1 MPAFA
6 RKEKEAAMKLNIG
19 MVSTRFAG
27 LDGINL
33 EAAKW
38 ADCSKRAVHFHS
50 NAAEPCAYR

>member
-1 MPAFA
+1 
-6 RKEKEAAMKLNIG
+6 MKLNIG